1 MKSFGLT
8 DKGKVRRDNQD
19 SYLIELCPVSRKG
32 CIVASVC
39 DGMGG
44 EKAGAL
50 ASQLANKAFADY
62 IFDKLLSPNK
72 KYSDYES
79 LLMSAVKTAN
89 RTAYT
94 FSQFGEEYRGM
105 GTTLVG
111 GIIENDGKCHI
122 VNVGDS
128 RAYHISHRG
137 SIIRQITQDH
147 SYVQELVDAG
157 VITEEQ
163 ARFHPRRNMITR
175 ALGSDDAVKADYF
188 NIELKAGDYLV
199 LCSDGL
205 YNTVSD
211 DEIALQAKSSKE
223 PEAICHALMDM
234 ALLRGAKDNVTIAV
248 IRK

>member
-8 DKGKVRRDNQD
+8 DKGEVRRDNQD
-19 SYLIELCPVSRKG
+19 SYLIELCPVARKA

-44 EKAGAL
+44 EKAGAF
-50 ASQLANKAFADY
+50 ASQLANKAFAEY

-72 KYSDYES
+72 KYTDFES
-79 LLMSAVKTAN
+79 LLLQAVKNAN
-89 RTAYT
+89 KTAYT
-94 FSQFGEEYRGM
+94 FSQFGEEYQGM

-111 GIIENDGKCHI
+111 GIIEANGNCHI

-128 RAYHISHRG
+128 RAYHITSRANE
-137 SIIRQITQDH
+137 IRQITQDH

-163 ARFHPRRNMITR
+163 ARFHPSRNMITR
-175 ALGSDDAVKADYF
+175 ALGSDEAVKADYF
-188 NIELKAGDYLV
+188 NFKLKAGEYL
-199 LCSDGL
+199 LMCSDGL
-205 YNTVSD
+205 YNSVPID
-211 DEIALQAKSSKE
+211 DIAHHFKYHKD
-223 PEAICHALMDM
+223 PENICRSLMDT
-234 ALLRGAKDNVTIAV
+234 ALLRGAKDNVTVAI

>member
-19 SYLIELCPVSRKG
+19 SFIIELCPVSRKG

-44 EKAGAL
+44 EKAGAV

-72 KYSDYES
+72 KYTDYEN
-79 LLMSAVKTAN
+79 LLLNAIKTAN
-89 RTAYT
+89 KTAYT

-105 GTTLVG
+105 GTTIVG
-111 GIIENDGKCHI
+111 GIIQMDGVCHI

-128 RAYHISHRG
+128 RAYHISRKG
-137 SIIRQITQDH
+137 DIIRQITQDH

-157 VITEEQ
+157 VITPEQ
-163 ARFHPRRNMITR
+163 AKYHPRRNMITR
-175 ALGSDDAVKADYF
+175 ALGSDDTVKADYF
-188 NIELKAGDYLV
+188 KVELKAGEYLL

-205 YNTVSD
+205 YNTVIDAELALYAKNGKDPETICRSLMNL
-211 DEIALQAKSSKE
+211 ALQ
-223 PEAICHALMDM
+223 
-234 ALLRGAKDNVTIAV
+234 RGAKDNVTVAV